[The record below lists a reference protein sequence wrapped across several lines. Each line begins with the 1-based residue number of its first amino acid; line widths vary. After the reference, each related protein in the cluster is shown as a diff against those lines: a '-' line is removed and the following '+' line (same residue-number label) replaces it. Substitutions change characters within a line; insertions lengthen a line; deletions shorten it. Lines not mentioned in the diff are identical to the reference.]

1 MHFSVTRTR
10 TRTGL
15 GRGGFSEP
23 DRNQEM
29 PTVHVYMMSGR
40 TQTQKETLIR
50 QVTDA
55 VMTSV
60 DAPEENV
67 RVIISEVPKGDYGIG
82 GTTGEK
88 LGR

>member
-1 MHFSVTRTR
+1 
-10 TRTGL
+10 
-15 GRGGFSEP
+15 
-23 DRNQEM
+23 M
-29 PTVHVYMMSGR
+29 PIVHVYMMSGR
-40 TQTQKETLIR
+40 TQTQKEILVR

-67 RVIISEVPKGDYGIG
+67 RVIISEIPKSDYGIG

>member
-1 MHFSVTRTR
+1 
-10 TRTGL
+10 
-15 GRGGFSEP
+15 
-23 DRNQEM
+23 M

-40 TQTQKETLIR
+40 TQPQKETLIR
-50 QVTDA
+50 EVTNA

-60 DAPEENV
+60 DAPEKNV
-67 RVIISEVPKGDYGIG
+67 RVIISEIPKGDYGIG

>member
-1 MHFSVTRTR
+1 
-10 TRTGL
+10 
-15 GRGGFSEP
+15 
-23 DRNQEM
+23 M

-40 TQTQKETLIR
+40 SQTQKETLIR
-50 QVTDA
+50 RVTDA
-55 VMTSV
+55 VMASV

-67 RVIISEVPKGDYGIG
+67 RVIISEIPKGDYGIA